1 MRSALCLAVAL
12 LASAAVE
19 AAPRNPLDAVR
30 LEDLAATR
38 ERPLF
43 TPSRRPPPP
52 PAPEVAAPEPPPV
65 EAKPV
70 ALEPPP
76 FDLVG
81 AVVGHSASFALLR
94 NRQSNEVMRLRLG
107 DEAMGWRVG
116 AVGLRSVSLERDG
129 RVQSLTLAAPS
140 SALATTAVPAASD
153 NVDPVAAEPVAELGR
168 IAGRMSRDH

>member
-12 LASAAVE
+12 LASAAAD

-52 PAPEVAAPEPPPV
+52 PAAVVEAPDPPPV

-81 AVVGHSASFALLR
+81 AVVGQRASFALLR
-94 NRQSNEVMRLRLG
+94 NRQSNAVVRLRPG
-107 DEAMGWRVG
+107 DAAMGWRVG
-116 AVGLRSVSLERDG
+116 AVGVRSVSLERDG

-140 SALATTAVPAASD
+140 SALATTAVPAPGD
-153 NVDPVAAEPVAELGR
+153 NVDPVVAEPVAQLGR
-168 IAGRMSRDH
+168 TH